1 MRTGLIQPLSH
12 CCQGPATSAGE
23 LSCVQH
29 AAAPDHEAL
38 LQTEGKERKRYP
50 PLPLSTLELQK
61 KATGILRLP
70 GERIMH
76 LAEELYQ
83 AGFVSYPRT
92 ETDVFDPQM
101 NLMVGGSLH
110 TWCCSGP
117 GWQECTHPDVLQL
130 ELEFGLLMS

>member
-1 MRTGLIQPLSH
+1 M
-12 CCQGPATSAGE
+12 C
-23 LSCVQH
+23 
-29 AAAPDHEAL
+29 
-38 LQTEGKERKRYP
+38 LQTEGKERRRFP

-101 NLMVGGSLH
+101 NLMVRAMETQYWLV
-110 TWCCSGP
+110 WCA
-117 GWQECTHPDVLQL
+117 WVL
-130 ELEFGLLMS
+130 